1 MTNVRMN
8 KLLRCASAES
18 CVNFA
23 LLWEDEGFRQTM
35 FSCDGLSFDE
45 SMARLLNYI
54 NENY

>member
-8 KLLRCASAES
+8 KLLLCASAES
-18 CVNFA
+18 CIDFN
-23 LLWEDEGFRQTM
+23 LLWDDAGFRQTM
-35 FSCDGLSFDE
+35 FSCDGLGFDE